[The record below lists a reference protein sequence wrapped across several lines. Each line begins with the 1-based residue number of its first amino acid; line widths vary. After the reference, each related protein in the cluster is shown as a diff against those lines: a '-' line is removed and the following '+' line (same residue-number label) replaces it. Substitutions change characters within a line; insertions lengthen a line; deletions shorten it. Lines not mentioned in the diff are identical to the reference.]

1 MLFWKLLTVALYS
14 VTDVENLIIRFDVQS
29 NILVSTVNF
38 NKKLAEYEWLT
49 KLTAYARYAYKY
61 VYTLYPI
68 HVRIYLLLYVL

>member
-38 NKKLAEYEWLT
+38 NKKLAEYE
-49 KLTAYARYAYKY
+49 
-61 VYTLYPI
+61 
-68 HVRIYLLLYVL
+68 